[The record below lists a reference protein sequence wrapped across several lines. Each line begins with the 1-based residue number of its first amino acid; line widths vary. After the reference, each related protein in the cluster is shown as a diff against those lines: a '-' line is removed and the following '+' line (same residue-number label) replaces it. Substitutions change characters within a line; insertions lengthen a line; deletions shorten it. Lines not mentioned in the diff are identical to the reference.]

1 MRGPKLRSVNQESD
15 ESQAPPARELDQL
28 RAQGVADRELIS
40 SLAAEGVIS
49 RELVAS
55 LAAEGVSDRKEIEE
69 IKAALITSRRIGAAL
84 GILMASKR
92 ITEDQ
97 AFIALR
103 NASQRSNR
111 KLREVAD
118 EVCASGDTSAITG

>member
-1 MRGPKLRSVNQESD
+1 MVGEKGEQPKGAQGDAAQE
-15 ESQAPPARELDQL
+15 LNQL
-28 RAQGVADRELIS
+28 RAQGVADRELIN

-69 IKAALITSRRIGAAL
+69 IKVALITARRIGAAI
-84 GILMASKR
+84 GIVMATRSL
-92 ITEDQ
+92 TEDE

-103 NASQRSNR
+103 EASKRSNR

-118 EVCASGDTSAITG
+118 ELCRSGDVTLID